1 MTPLPQIP
9 VELDR
14 TDIPFLPPLGAALA
28 LRRLYGADGV
38 FLMEALAGPDPAVR
52 RALVGFGPLLTLE
65 VRDRA
70 VRFAGAPAL
79 VAAVEA
85 LAAGVLGADGRLD
98 ADGGLW
104 RLLRAIRDGFAVVGH
119 PDPGA
124 AYGFG
129 FLGYLGYDTVRFVET
144 LPDIIPRDGDTPDI
158 ALAICRGAVSF
169 DLVART
175 ASLVTARG
183 ALWEPI
189 DRGRLIERLDGAR
202 AEGDD
207 PSIPAV
213 PAPVSV
219 TDSIDQQRYEA
230 GVATALDHIGLGDIY
245 QVQLGHA
252 LTIETA
258 ARPTDVYRRL
268 CHRNPS
274 QYMVLARIAGTE
286 LVGASP
292 EVFLRIEHGRTTMRP
307 LAGTIRRGAT
317 PAADA
322 AAAET
327 LRTDPK
333 EIAEHIMLV
342 DLCRNDLGRIAEPA
356 SLAVTQLLATEGYS
370 HVFHLVSTVTAEL
383 APGVDEYDAIAA
395 SFPAGTM
402 SGAPKV
408 RAMEIIEAIET
419 SRRGL
424 YAGAFGLIDF
434 SGYVDTGLAIRSALH
449 DGRRFTIRASAGIV
463 ADSNPSA
470 EWRETLAKLGAG
482 YWAITGEEL
491 VP

>member
-1 MTPLPQIP
+1 MSQPPIP
-9 VELDR
+9 VQLDH
-14 TDIPFLPPLGAALA
+14 TDIPFLPPLAACLA
-28 LRRLYGADGV
+28 LRRLYGAEGV
-38 FLMEALAGPDPAVR
+38 FLMEALAGAR
-52 RALVGFGPLLTLE
+52 RHAMVGFGPVLTLE

-70 VRFAGAPAL
+70 VRLGGAPDL

-85 LAAGVLGADGRLD
+85 RVAGLLTDGMLAPD
-98 ADGGLW
+98 GLW
-104 RLLRAIRDGFAVVGH
+104 ALLRTIRDGFRVAGH
-119 PDPGA
+119 PDPGG

-129 FLGYLGYDTVRFVET
+129 FFGYLGYDTVRFVEA
-144 LPDIIPRDGDTPDI
+144 LPAIIPRAGDTPDI
-158 ALAICRGAVSF
+158 ALAICRGALSF
-169 DLVART
+169 DPVAQT
-175 ASLVTARG
+175 ATLITAQG
-183 ALWEPI
+183 PWEPI
-189 DRGRLIERLDGAR
+189 DLDRLAERLAGAR
-202 AEGDD
+202 AEGEDR
-207 PSIPAV
+207 SIPAV
-213 PAPVSV
+213 PAPLSV
-219 TDSIDQQRYEA
+219 TDSIDQAHYEA
-230 GVATALDHIGLGDIY
+230 GVAVALDHIGAGDIY

-252 LTIETA
+252 LTIETQA
-258 ARPTDVYRRL
+258 SPLAVYRRL
-268 CHRNPS
+268 RARNPAP
-274 QYMVLARIAGTE
+274 YMALARIAGTE

-292 EVFLRIEHGRTTMRP
+292 EVFLRIEHGHATMRP

-317 PAADA
+317 PEADE

-333 EIAEHIMLV
+333 EIAEHVMLV

-370 HVFHLVSTVTAEL
+370 HVFHLVSTVTADL
-383 APGVDEYDAIAA
+383 AAGVDEYDAIAA

-408 RAMEIIEAIET
+408 RAMAIIEAIET

-424 YAGAFGLIDF
+424 YAGAFGLVDF

-482 YWAITGEEL
+482 YWAITGQEL
-491 VP
+491 KP

>member
-1 MTPLPQIP
+1 MSQIP
-9 VELDR
+9 VQLDR
-14 TDIPFLPPLGAALA
+14 TDIPFLPPLAAALA
-28 LRRLYGADGV
+28 LRKLYGAEGV
-38 FLMEALAGPDPAVR
+38 FLMEALAGAR
-52 RALVGFGPLLTLE
+52 RQALVAFGPVLTIE
-65 VRDRA
+65 IRDRA
-70 VRFAGAPAL
+70 VRFAGSLDL
-79 VAAVEA
+79 VAAIEA
-85 LAAGVLGADGRLD
+85 RVAHLLPLQPD
-98 ADGGLW
+98 GLW
-104 RLLRAIRDGFAVVGH
+104 TLLRTIRDSFAVAGH
-119 PDPGA
+119 PDPGG

-129 FLGYLGYDTVRFVET
+129 FVGYLGYDTVRFVET
-144 LPDIIPRDGDTPDI
+144 LPDLIPRDGDTPDI
-158 ALAICRGAVSF
+158 ALALCRGALSF
-169 DLVART
+169 DLATRT
-175 ASLVTARG
+175 ATLITAQG
-183 ALWEPI
+183 PWDPI
-189 DRGRLIERLDGAR
+189 DLYRLGERLAGAR

-207 PSIPAV
+207 PAV
-213 PAPVSV
+213 PEVSSPTAV
-219 TDSIDQQRYEA
+219 TDSIDQARYEA
-230 GVATALDHIGLGDIY
+230 GVAVALDHIGAGDIY

-252 LTIETA
+252 LTIETEA
-258 ARPTDVYRRL
+258 SPLAVYRRL
-268 CHRNPS
+268 RARNPAP
-274 QYMVLARIAGTE
+274 YMVLARIAGTE

-292 EVFLRIEHGRTTMRP
+292 EVFLRIAQGQATMRP

-317 PAADA
+317 PEADA
-322 AAAET
+322 AAAEQ

-333 EIAEHIMLV
+333 EIAEHVMLV
-342 DLCRNDLGRIAEPA
+342 DLCRNDLGRIAEPT

-383 APGVDEYDAIAA
+383 AAGVDEYDAIAA

-434 SGYVDTGLAIRSALH
+434 SGFVDTGLAIRSALY

>member
-1 MTPLPQIP
+1 MTSPPIP
-9 VELDR
+9 VQLDR
-14 TDIPFLPPLGAALA
+14 TPLEFLPPLAACLA
-28 LRRLYGADGV
+28 LRKLYGAEGV
-38 FLMEALAGPDPAVR
+38 FLMEALAGPDPAQR
-52 RALVGFGPLLTLE
+52 RAIVGFGPVLTLE
-65 VRDRA
+65 VRDRR
-70 VRFAGAPAL
+70 VRFGGAPAL
-79 VAAVEA
+79 VAAIEA
-85 LAAGVLGADGRLD
+85 RTAGVLDADGRLD
-98 ADGGLW
+98 AEGGLW
-104 RLLRAIRDGFAVVGH
+104 TLLRSVRDGFAVAGH
-119 PDPGA
+119 PAPGA

-129 FLGYLGYDTVRFVET
+129 FFGYLGYDTVRFVET
-144 LPDIIPRDGDTPDI
+144 LPALIPAEGETPDI
-158 ALAICRGAVSF
+158 ALAICRGAIGF
-169 DLVART
+169 DLVVGT
-175 ASLVTARG
+175 AELITARG
-183 ALWEPI
+183 SLWDPI
-189 DRGRLIERLDGAR
+189 DLDRLAERLDGAR
-202 AEGDD
+202 AEGEDRD
-207 PSIPAV
+207 IPEV
-213 PAPVSV
+213 PAPFSV
-219 TDSIDQQRYEA
+219 ADSIDQQHYEA
-230 GVATALDHIGLGDIY
+230 GVVLALDHIGLGDIY
-245 QVQLGHA
+245 QVQLGHQV
-252 LTIETA
+252 TIETEA
-258 ARPTDVYRRL
+258 SPLTVYRRL
-268 CHRNPS
+268 RQRNPS
-274 QYMVLARIAGTE
+274 QYMVLARVAGTE

-292 EVFLRIEHGRTTMRP
+292 EVFLRLEGGRATMRP

-317 PAADA
+317 PELDEA
-322 AAAET
+322 AALK

-333 EIAEHIMLV
+333 EIAEHVMLV

-356 SLAVTQLLATEGYS
+356 SLEVTQLLATEGYS

-482 YWAITGEEL
+482 YWAITGQEL
-491 VP
+491 VS

>member
-1 MTPLPQIP
+1 MPQPPIP
-9 VELDR
+9 VQLDQ
-14 TDIPFLPPLGAALA
+14 TDIPFLPPLAACLA
-28 LRRLYGADGV
+28 LRRLYGAEGV
-38 FLMEALAGPDPAVR
+38 FLMEALTGAR
-52 RALVGFGPLLTLE
+52 RHAIVGFGPVLTLE
-65 VRDRA
+65 VRDRT
-70 VRFAGAPAL
+70 VRFGGAPDL
-79 VAAVEA
+79 VAMIEA
-85 LAAGVLGADGRLD
+85 RVAPLLPLAPD
-98 ADGGLW
+98 GLW
-104 RLLRAIRDGFAVVGH
+104 PLLRTIRDGFAVAGH
-119 PDPGA
+119 ADPGG

-129 FLGYLGYDTVRFVET
+129 FFGYLGYDTVRFVET
-144 LPDIIPRDGDTPDI
+144 LPALIPREGDTPDI
-158 ALAICRGAVSF
+158 ALAICRGALSF
-169 DLVART
+169 DLAAQTTTLIT
-175 ASLVTARG
+175 AQG
-183 ALWEPI
+183 PWEPI
-189 DRGRLIERLDGAR
+189 DPDRLHERLAGAR

-207 PSIPAV
+207 PSIPEV
-213 PAPVSV
+213 PAPLSV
-219 TDSIDQQRYEA
+219 TDSIDRQRYEA
-230 GVATALDHIGLGDIY
+230 GVATALDHIGRGDIY

-252 LTIETA
+252 LTIETQA
-258 ARPTDVYRRL
+258 SPLAVYRRL
-268 CHRNPS
+268 CARNPAP
-274 QYMVLARIAGTE
+274 YMVLARIAGTE

-292 EVFLRIEHGRTTMRP
+292 EVFLRLDHRHATMRP

-322 AAAET
+322 AAAEK

-333 EIAEHIMLV
+333 EIAEHVMLV
-342 DLCRNDLGRIAEPA
+342 DLCRNDLGRIAEPS

-370 HVFHLVSTVTAEL
+370 HVFHLVSTVTADL
-383 APGVDEYDAIAA
+383 AAGLDEYDAIAA

-491 VP
+491 ES